1 MRNKSVIAEA
11 RQIDLAAELIRLGA
25 RLAVLEAE
33 TSLSRERLLK
43 LYKEIVGK
51 SPPKGMLPYSTDWFI
66 SWRPNI
72 HSSLFVDIYRYLNKH
87 AGVSGIDAVI
97 RAYKLYLEHV
107 QLHGMECV
115 LSLTRAWSLLR
126 FLDAKILTT
135 IPCTE
140 CRGEFIVHKLDLHST
155 YVCGMCNIP
164 SRAGQTN
171 KARAERA
178 EQEGA
183 LLVAATPAP
192 LQSPVPPAAQV
203 EAPVTSPRRVRSRQA
218 VAGGV

>member
-51 SPPKGMLPYSTDWFI
+51 SPPKGMLPYSTDWFTC
-66 SWRPNI
+66 WRPNI
-72 HSSLFVDIYRYLNKH
+72 HSSLFIDIYHYLGKH
-87 AGVSGIDAVI
+87 AGVDGIEAVI

-107 QLHGMECV
+107 RIHDMECV
-115 LSLTRAWSLLR
+115 LSLTRAWSLMR
-126 FLDAKILTT
+126 FIDAKILTT

-140 CRGEFIVHKLDLHST
+140 CRGQFIVHKLDLHNT
-155 YVCGMCNIP
+155 YVCGMCNMP

-178 EQEGA
+178 GREGMPDAEAIVPA
-183 LLVAATPAP
+183 L
-192 LQSPVPPAAQV
+192 PPASVVAQASV
-203 EAPVTSPRRVRSRQA
+203 IPRRRVRLRHA
-218 VAGGV
+218 VV